1 MTYSWRFFSPLS
13 APWLV
18 VVFLTFWQSGRYL
31 LLLHISFFPKQCLVL
46 WRLQFFQ
53 RPHCHSNKGNITRW
67 DTHSHGYIF
76 LEVDMCPPAS
86 ILHQVLLQQC
96 FRKCAVGFTKWLTLR
111 TVCHDNSDNEYR
123 VTDFFKQGVYI
134 IVERPRKQ
142 KYKVNWLKEEWIRYI
157 FTLFIRS
164 WNLGLAC
171 LIFLSYEIIQIR
183 WDKKRFYSRI
193 FWHRI
198 FTRLHL
204 VFIMVYEYFY
214 VWIM

>member
-1 MTYSWRFFSPLS
+1 MFSPQYFPVFCLWCWKSLDSRRTWQSLLSGSWDVTYSWRFFSPLS

-53 RPHCHSNKGNITRW
+53 RPHCHNNKGNITRW

-76 LEVDMCPPAS
+76 LEVDICPPAS
-86 ILHQVLLQQC
+86 ILHQPLLQQC

-123 VTDFFKQGVYI
+123 VIFSNRDYI
-134 IVERPRKQ
+134 SLWKDPGNIK
-142 KYKVNWLKEEWIRYI
+142 I
-157 FTLFIRS
+157 
-164 WNLGLAC
+164 
-171 LIFLSYEIIQIR
+171 
-183 WDKKRFYSRI
+183 
-193 FWHRI
+193 
-198 FTRLHL
+198 
-204 VFIMVYEYFY
+204 
-214 VWIM
+214 